1 MMRTRGIVVVLGES
15 ALLAGVAPAPGFA
28 KGMLDGKTFSG
39 TLGEKGTTKG
49 DQDDYIFQD
58 GTFRS
63 TACDAYGFSAAAY
76 TARAEGDAITFEST
90 TTSAKEGE
98 MAWKGTVKG
107 DAIAGTTVWKKAGK
121 PPKAYR
127 FNVAFT
133 KET

>member
-39 TLGEKGTTKG
+39 TLGVKGTTKG
-49 DQDDYIFQD
+49 DKDDYIFQD

-76 TARAEGDAITFEST
+76 TAKTEGDVITFEST
-90 TTSAKEGE
+90 TSSAKEGE

-107 DAIAGTTVWKKAGK
+107 DTIAGTRVWKKAGK
-121 PPKAYR
+121 APKDYWFRGAL
-127 FNVAFT
+127 
-133 KET
+133 KK